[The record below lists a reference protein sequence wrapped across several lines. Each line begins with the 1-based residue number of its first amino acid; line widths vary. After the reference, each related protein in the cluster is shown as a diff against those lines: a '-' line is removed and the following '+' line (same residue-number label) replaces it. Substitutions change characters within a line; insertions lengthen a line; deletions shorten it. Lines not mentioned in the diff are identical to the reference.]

1 MTNPKYLLE
10 LKNRAE
16 KALNADPP
24 DGLSGL
30 TSAWTLWEA
39 VRKRVLSLA
48 CKREGWTVEQARDA
62 LADERINTDRFVELY
77 TAITRGGS
85 WEESMPM
92 VAQRL
97 WPDVLE
103 AGELRR
109 RIVNGST
116 RTGDENLQKSAW
128 DVLRFINRLR
138 EHPLGDP
145 LKELPKRAK
154 KTLSDESLRERLA
167 EADVQ

>member
-16 KALNADPP
+16 RALNADPP

-48 CKREGWTVEQARDA
+48 CKREGWTVEQAREA

-77 TAITRGGS
+77 TAITLGGS
-85 WEESMPM
+85 WVESMPM

-145 LKELPKRAK
+145 LKELPKRSK

-167 EADVQ
+167 EADGE

>member
-16 KALNADPP
+16 RALNADPP

-48 CKREGWTVEQARDA
+48 CKREGWTVEQAREA

-77 TAITRGGS
+77 TAITLGGS

-145 LKELPKRAK
+145 LKELPKRSK

-167 EADVQ
+167 EADGE